1 MGAGPDWS
9 GTLNCGRNLKMKIGT
24 SKVKQTIRPAGW
36 RHDRG
41 AFTLIELLV
50 VIAIIA
56 ILAAML
62 LPALAKAKTKAQG
75 VYCMNNTRQIMLAVQ
90 LYAGD
95 NNDVLPPNDWYSGN
109 GQPVAYMKG
118 LPFSWNWVAGEM
130 DQVAGNTQATNID
143 LPVDPKYSAL
153 ANYAKSA
160 GMYHCPAD
168 SSVVT
173 GIGPRVR
180 SVSMNS
186 GVGSVWN
193 HPNPGAGI
201 VGGGPLPS
209 AFLDGGGWS
218 GNNLSKYWRT
228 YNKLGFITNPSG
240 IWVVLDESPFS
251 INDAEFAVSIGVP
264 DGSGGGNS
272 TTIVDTPAS
281 YHNGACGISFA
292 DGHSEIHKW
301 SGSTIQIKVAK
312 SGYAAGDSLADLR
325 WLQQRT
331 ATLK

>member
-1 MGAGPDWS
+1 MKT
-9 GTLNCGRNLKMKIGT
+9 GTFKMK
-24 SKVKQTIRPAGW
+24 QTFRPVGQ
-36 RHDRG
+36 RHAHG
-41 AFTLIELLV
+41 GFTLIELLV

-62 LPALAKAKTKAQG
+62 LPALAKAKAKAQG

-109 GQPVAYMKG
+109 GQAVAYMKG

-143 LPVDPKYSAL
+143 MPVDPKFSAL
-153 ANYAKSA
+153 ANYNKSA
-160 GMYHCPAD
+160 GTYHCPAD
-168 SSVVT
+168 NSSVT

-193 HPNPGAGI
+193 HPNSSAGI
-201 VGGGPLPS
+201 VGGGPLPGG
-209 AFLDGGGWS
+209 FLDGSGWTGS
-218 GNNLSKYWRT
+218 GLSKYWKT

-272 TTIVDTPAS
+272 STIVDTPAS

-292 DGHSEIHKW
+292 DGHSEIHRW

-312 SGYAAGDSLADLR
+312 SGYPAGDSLSDLK
-325 WLQQRT
+325 WLQLRT
-331 ATLK
+331 ATTR

>member
-1 MGAGPDWS
+1 MNFNKTNFGKK
-9 GTLNCGRNLKMKIGT
+9 TGRASFK
-24 SKVKQTIRPAGW
+24 SARA
-36 RHDRG
+36 

-62 LPALAKAKTKAQG
+62 LPALARAKAKAQG
-75 VYCMNNTRQIMLAVQ
+75 VYCMNNTRQILLAVH

-95 NNDVLPPNDWYSGN
+95 CNDVLPPNDWYSGS

-130 DQVAGNTQATNID
+130 DQVAGNTQATNTD

-153 ANYAKSA
+153 ANYNKNV
-160 GMYHCPAD
+160 GTYHCPAD

-173 GIGPRVR
+173 GIGQRVR

-193 HPNPGAGI
+193 HPNAATGI
-201 VGGGPLPS
+201 VGGGPLPAS
-209 AFLDGGGWS
+209 FLDGSGWTGS
-218 GNNLSKYWRT
+218 GLSKYWKT
-228 YNKLGFITNPSG
+228 YNKLGFIPNPSG

-251 INDAEFAVSIGVP
+251 INDAEFAVSIGMP
-264 DGSGGGNS
+264 DANGVGNS
-272 TTIVDTPAS
+272 STIVDTPAS
-281 YHNGACGISFA
+281 YHNGACGISYA
-292 DGHSEIHKW
+292 DGHSEIHRW
-301 SGSTIQIKVAK
+301 QGSTIKIKVAQ
-312 SGYAAGDSLADLR
+312 SGYPAGDSLADLR

-331 ATLK
+331 ATAR

>member
-1 MGAGPDWS
+1 
-9 GTLNCGRNLKMKIGT
+9 
-24 SKVKQTIRPAGW
+24 
-36 RHDRG
+36 
-41 AFTLIELLV
+41 LIELLV

-95 NNDVLPPNDWYSGN
+95 NNDVLPPNDWFSGN
-109 GQPVAYMKG
+109 GQPIAYMKG

-130 DQVAGNTQATNID
+130 DQVAGNTQATNTD
-143 LPVDPKYSAL
+143 LPVNPKYSAL

-201 VGGGPLPS
+201 VGGGPLP
-209 AFLDGGGWS
+209 ATFLDGGGWVGS
-218 GNNLSKYWRT
+218 GLSKHWRT

-240 IWVVLDESPFS
+240 LWVVLDESPFS
-251 INDAEFAVSIGVP
+251 INDAEFAVSIGDPGTTGVG
-264 DGSGGGNS
+264 DSQ
-272 TTIVDTPAS
+272 TIVDTPAS

-312 SGYAAGDSLADLR
+312 SGYPAGDSLADLR

-331 ATLK
+331 AALK